1 MAADDDLLGTYRGLF
16 DGVAAAYVDG
26 RPGYPDELWR
36 RLAELDALT
45 AGCRLLE
52 IGPGGGQA
60 TGPML
65 DAGASIVAVE
75 LGDDFADVLRRRH
88 AGRPLEVLVGPFE
101 SVDLP
106 GEPFDLVAA
115 ATSFHWVPT
124 EVGLARAA
132 GALRPD
138 GVLALWWNVFGDP
151 DRPDPFH
158 EAFAPL
164 ATRLAPSPPEAGA
177 HPYALRTEERIAEI
191 SAAGFDDIEVTRLSW
206 TGRHSPAGLRAMF
219 ATFSPILALEE
230 PDRTEVL
237 DGIERLAAEEFGGVV
252 ERPYLTML
260 YTAVRR

>member
-1 MAADDDLLGTYRGLF
+1 MAADDDLLETYRGLF
-16 DGVAAAYVDG
+16 DGVAEGYADA
-26 RPGYPDELWR
+26 RPGYPAELW
-36 RLAELDALT
+36 AALSA
-45 AGCRLLE
+45 AGALGEGTRVLE
-52 IGPGGGQA
+52 VGAGPGQA

-65 DAGASIVAVE
+65 DAGASVVAVE
-75 LGDDFADVLRRRH
+75 LGADLAGLLRSRH
-88 AGRPLEVLVGPFE
+88 AGPALEVIVGPFE
-101 SVDLP
+101 SVELP
-106 GEPFDLVAA
+106 DEPFDLVAA